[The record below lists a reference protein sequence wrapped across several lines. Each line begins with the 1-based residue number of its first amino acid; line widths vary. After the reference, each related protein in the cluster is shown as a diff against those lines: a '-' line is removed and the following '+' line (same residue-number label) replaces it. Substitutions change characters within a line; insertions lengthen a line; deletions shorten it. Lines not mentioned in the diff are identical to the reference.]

1 MNNRTPDEVYY
12 SSFEKPA
19 QMISDESILKVL
31 FGNRREC
38 TVSNSGVRVCGIRF
52 VSEEL
57 IDLLARKVIVQ
68 YDPEDLSKVYVYTE
82 DGKFYCQAQAKI
94 KSPFRNASEYD
105 FRSVDNYNK
114 RLNKNLK
121 EAEPKRLKDI
131 SDLIFERIAEE
142 HHYQIEQT
150 EEFENTHTQE
160 TKEAISEREKESF
173 NPYSEMYDIS
183 KKKGV
188 I

>member
-1 MNNRTPDEVYY
+1 M
-12 SSFEKPA
+12 
-19 QMISDESILKVL
+19 
-31 FGNRREC
+31 
-38 TVSNSGVRVCGIRF
+38 
-52 VSEEL
+52 
-57 IDLLARKVIVQ
+57 
-68 YDPEDLSKVYVYTE
+68 
-82 DGKFYCQAQAKI
+82 
-94 KSPFRNASEYD
+94 
-105 FRSVDNYNK
+105 
-114 RLNKNLK
+114 NKNLK